1 MKESEQTGWQ
11 EPMRDDPFGKPTF
24 TMAHI
29 RRIEEKA
36 GRGER
41 ERATIRRFYLA
52 GAAAMLG
59 IVIAAGIGLYYVGL
73 HPSGANVPSGPAPI
87 GLPSTSPT
95 SSASASASPE
105 PTSAQPLYSL
115 KSEVEVLKQPE
126 AYTSVSSLFV
136 ANPGPYYMVKER
148 RNGFVQVTNVVS
160 SQWSAT
166 GWIPEWYLRTDEA
179 SAQAEKVEPYEL
191 IVASPIAFRLYPDE
205 PQPSGFE
212 LEPGKVVQV
221 TARYGDW
228 MRVNIVTYDSP
239 YVGDKWVPASALEPW
254 DPEKAKEGILRAG
267 AKVYTE
273 DGREKE
279 APPALEPIQ
288 LGGEATDGRYW
299 IGAPGGY
306 AGLID
311 KADFMPGPF
320 LKLVNQPGMIT
331 TPPEVDRTNAVPSSW
346 MIPMPD
352 SEREAYATYREQ
364 PSDDLLKGLEP
375 MDVFRYYVT
384 ASYAADYETV
394 YALYIQDPKFAM
406 PDRKKFLSDVQSD
419 SGLDEREKK
428 AWDKFMQK
436 YDKLEQRIDGD
447 DAIIAMIDTDG
458 SNAEERE
465 MNFRLIRNKDGIW
478 KVGWLPLQ

>member
-11 EPMRDDPFGKPTF
+11 ELMRDDPFGKPTF
-24 TMAHI
+24 TMTQI

-36 GRGER
+36 RRGER
-41 ERATIRRFYLA
+41 ERVPIRRFYLA

-59 IVIAAGIGLYYVGL
+59 IVIAAGIGLYVGL
-73 HPSGANVPSGPAPI
+73 HPPGANVPSGPGQI
-87 GLPSTSPT
+87 VQPSTSPT
-95 SSASASASPE
+95 ASASVSASESPE
-105 PTSAQPLYSL
+105 PTSALQLYSL
-115 KSEVEVLKQPE
+115 KSEVEVLEQPE
-126 AYTSVSSLFV
+126 AYTSVPSLFV
-136 ANPGPYYMVKER
+136 AHPGPYYMVKDR

-160 SQWSAT
+160 SQWPAT

-179 SAQAEKVEPYEL
+179 SAQAEEVEPYQL
-191 IVASPIAFRLYPDE
+191 IVASPAAFRLYPDE

-239 YVGDKWVPASALEPW
+239 YAGDKWVPASALEPW
-254 DPEKAKEGILRAG
+254 DPEKAKEGLLRAG

-320 LKLVNQPGMIT
+320 VKVVNQPGEIT
-331 TPPEVDRTNAVPSSW
+331 TADGVDRTNAIPSGW
-346 MIPMPD
+346 MIPD
-352 SEREAYATYREQ
+352 SEREAYETYREQ

-384 ASYAADYETV
+384 ASYTSDYETV
-394 YALYIQDPKFAM
+394 YALYIQDPKYDK
-406 PDRKKFLSDVQSD
+406 PDREKFLSDVQSD
-419 SGLDEREKK
+419 SGLEEREKK
-428 AWDKFMQK
+428 AWDKFMQR
-436 YDKLEQRIDGD
+436 YDKLEQQIDGD
-447 DAIIAMIDTDG
+447 TAIIAMIDTDG
-458 SNAEERE
+458 NNAEERE
-465 MNFRLIRNKDGIW
+465 MNFRLVRNKDGIW
-478 KVGWLPLQ
+478 KVGWMPLQ